1 MRYSKTVLAFA
12 LSVLFYAHPLAAR
25 QDDQRLDILFA
36 SLTEASDKS
45 EAKSVEQAIWHIWL
59 LSGND
64 TEDLLM
70 FQGVQ
75 QMRQGAFKQAAFLFT
90 AIIEMDPKFAE
101 AWNKRATVRF
111 LMGDLE
117 GSIDD
122 VVRALELEPRHFG
135 ALAGLG
141 QIYEKKK
148 DVPLAIT
155 AFEKAVAINPHM
167 TFIDQKLH
175 QLRIKRDS
183 NKI

>member
-12 LSVLFYAHPLAAR
+12 LSVLFYAHPVTAR
-25 QDDQRLDILFA
+25 QDDQRLDPLFA
-36 SLTEASDKS
+36 SLTEASDRT
-45 EAKSVEQAIWHIWL
+45 EAKTLEQAIWHIWL
-59 LSGND
+59 LSGNE

-75 QMRQGAFKQAAFLFT
+75 QMRQGGFKQAAFLFT
-90 AIIEMDPKFAE
+90 AIIEMDPQFAE

-122 VVRALELEPRHFG
+122 VVRALELESRHFG

-141 QIYEKKK
+141 QIYEKLK

-167 TFIDQKLH
+167 SFVEQKLR
-175 QLRIKRDS
+175 QLKIKRDS